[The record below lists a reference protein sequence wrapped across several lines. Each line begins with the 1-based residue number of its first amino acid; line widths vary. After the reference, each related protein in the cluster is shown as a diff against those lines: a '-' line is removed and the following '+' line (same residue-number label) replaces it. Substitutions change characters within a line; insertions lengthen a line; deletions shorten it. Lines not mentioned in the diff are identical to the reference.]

1 MLLTW
6 SFAMLQTPSESCRYR
21 RAVGDRCRPSWSSC
35 ARAVGRNLC
44 APDGGHFGMGGKP
57 TRALPPHIFCRNIF
71 GEAVGDG
78 WSRPP
83 SNLSTRG
90 RAVVT
95 TEADRGAVI
104 VKLIEL
110 HAEAL
115 ADRYH
120 HLGEQCASIR
130 IEQSVERA
138 PDPVVAHVLHLLGT
152 DAEHPAGEPM
162 YRLLLAVDRFS
173 LDDNG
178 A

>member
-1 MLLTW
+1 MSSGITGVAVSAAKGRGHVAIGCHREDDKQLL
-6 SFAMLQTPSESCRYR
+6 QI
-21 RAVGDRCRPSWSSC
+21 RAV
-35 ARAVGRNLC
+35 
-44 APDGGHFGMGGKP
+44 
-57 TRALPPHIFCRNIF
+57 AL

-78 WSRPP
+78 GSRPP

-95 TEADRGAVI
+95 AEANRRAVI

-110 HAEAL
+110 HSEAL
-115 ADRYH
+115 ADRHH
-120 HLGEQCASIR
+120 HLGEQRASIC

-152 DAEHPAGEPM
+152 EAEHPAGEPM
-162 YRLLLAVDRFS
+162 HRLLLAVDWFS

-178 A
+178 T

>member
-1 MLLTW
+1 M
-6 SFAMLQTPSESCRYR
+6 FQTPSESCRHR

-35 ARAVGRNLC
+35 AGSGSELMCTGWKVLRHGRQ
-44 APDGGHFGMGGKP
+44 P
-57 TRALPPHIFCRNIF
+57 TRGLPPHIFCRNIF

-95 TEADRGAVI
+95 AEADRGAVI

-115 ADRYH
+115 ADCHH

-152 DAEHPAGEPM
+152 DAEHPAGESM